1 MVLVFGYKKEKHN
14 SAVYVLFTLKSGVN
28 HKVVQLFR
36 FFGSTTGV
44 NYARPLIFR
53 SRLERKEGPKL
64 VDIVS
69 EGAFL
74 FLFTCISTKYILYS
88 RIVSQTQQKEQ
99 RALHVYSTANSVA
112 SLLMTPKILQS
123 LIY

>member
-1 MVLVFGYKKEKHN
+1 MVFGYKKEKHN

-53 SRLERKEGPKL
+53 SRLERKEGPKF
-64 VDIVS
+64 VHIVS
-69 EGAFL
+69 KRAFL
-74 FLFTCISTKYILYS
+74 FLFTSIFTKYIPYS
-88 RIVSQTQQKEQ
+88 RTVSQTLQK
-99 RALHVYSTANSVA
+99 RTVSVTC
-112 SLLMTPKILQS
+112 L
-123 LIY
+123 